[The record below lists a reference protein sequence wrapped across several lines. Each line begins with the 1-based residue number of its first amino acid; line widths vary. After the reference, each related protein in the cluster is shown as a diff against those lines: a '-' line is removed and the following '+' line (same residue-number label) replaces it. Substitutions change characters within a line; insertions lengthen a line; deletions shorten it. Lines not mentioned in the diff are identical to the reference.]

1 MSGIKEQKNGKN
13 FKEMKNKKMVTSIRI
28 DRELWQA
35 FVANCNSKD
44 LKVGAEIEKFI
55 RKKINYGKH

>member
-1 MSGIKEQKNGKN
+1 
-13 FKEMKNKKMVTSIRI
+13 MKNKKMVTSIRI

-35 FVANCNSKD
+35 FVAITNSKG
-44 LKVGAEIEKFI
+44 LKVGAEIEKII